1 MKSVDRREFLKRLGT
16 SLPVL
21 LSFGSMLESCGKG
34 SGSNNETTTSHTS
47 PSSPKPTPS
56 PPPKPQVNSKIL
68 FGLGDDPIKIMY
80 TDPGGQQVYNALK
93 PDILCGWLNGGYNT
107 TTNTIYSTL
116 DYILQWNDYLQD
128 WSNQGIDLMIITWE
142 NYDGQEPSLGGA
154 TYGNYHIS
162 PLFLQDIQTICN
174 MLKGYKGNIYFA
186 LATEQSTYTAC
197 RYDNNTCSS
206 QYEDVIDQT
215 TEEYFSKLKANL
227 LNAFNIINSSL
238 PDAYYGMSFGGWLAT
253 FEQGQSFIQYFNDV
267 INQSN
272 FIFFQSM
279 LDYTMQENNGFGN
292 PQQILTN
299 LNFFQQYNKNL
310 GVSHYM
316 PHNQRADV
324 VTSDMNYMASTNYI
338 QTIKSLNLKVFCFM
352 YYGLLENNPYGDL
365 VATQSFRTRL

>member
-1 MKSVDRREFLKRLGT
+1 MKSVDRREFLKRLSIA

-21 LSFGSMLESCGKG
+21 LSFGSALESCGG
-34 SGSNNETTTSHTS
+34 SGGETTTSPISTS
-47 PSSPKPTPS
+47 
-56 PPPKPQVNSKIL
+56 QANSKIL

-174 MLKGYKGNIYFA
+174 MLNGYKGNIYFA

-206 QYEDVIDQT
+206 KYEDVIDQT
-215 TEEYFSKLKANL
+215 TEEH
-227 LNAFNIINSSL
+227 
-238 PDAYYGMSFGGWLAT
+238 
-253 FEQGQSFIQYFNDV
+253 
-267 INQSN
+267 
-272 FIFFQSM
+272 FFQV
-279 LDYTMQENNGFGN
+279 
-292 PQQILTN
+292 
-299 LNFFQQYNKNL
+299 K
-310 GVSHYM
+310 
-316 PHNQRADV
+316 
-324 VTSDMNYMASTNYI
+324 
-338 QTIKSLNLKVFCFM
+338 IKPIKC
-352 YYGLLENNPYGDL
+352 Y
-365 VATQSFRTRL
+365 